1 MAAKKL
7 SAKHLRRE
15 IPTKSLPFETTAE
28 IKPIQGVIGQERAL
42 KALELGLEIQSS
54 GYNIFAT
61 GIVGTGRTTI
71 IKKILRD
78 YAQKQPVPDDWCY
91 VYNFDDPDSPK
102 ALSLPAG
109 VGRKFQNDMMEFV
122 ETLWR
127 EIKRA
132 FSGEHY
138 AQQRKN
144 IISQINQKKREIM
157 EELEEK
163 AISLNLKIQ
172 PTPAGFQTIP
182 VKDGEPISAE
192 RYQELPEAEKEQIK
206 KNIATIEEAISDALR
221 LLTRLD
227 IQARKELINLDE
239 EVTRFIVEQFV
250 DELKNNY
257 KKYPQVLDYLD
268 EVCRDIV
275 VNTSAFLAP
284 TNSDGEESTEYSATE
299 LFQRYRINVVVDNGG
314 RKGAPVIHETHP
326 TYNNLIGR
334 IEKYPI
340 PGGGYATDFTMIKA
354 GSLLKAN
361 GGYLLMDAEELLRYP
376 FVYDALKRSLRNHK
390 IQIEDANDVYGV
402 IPIVS
407 LKPQAIPLDVKVVLI
422 GWQRIYHLLNAYD
435 DDFLRV
441 FKVRADFEEAAPVK
455 GKVLLNY
462 ARFVKRI
469 INEEALP
476 DFHRDAVA
484 EIIHYGHRLSGEK
497 SKISL
502 EFGQIIRIV
511 QQASFWAKKDNA
523 DIVLQKHVLQAIEEY
538 EKQHN
543 RIKEQMLENITK
555 DIRKIV
561 VDGERVGE
569 INALSVY
576 HIGDYSFGL
585 PSRITAKTF
594 IGNDAITT
602 IERKV
607 GLSGRIH
614 DKGSFILSG
623 YFNAVFGEYMPVN
636 FSASI
641 TFEQSYGR
649 IDGDSASS
657 TELYAL
663 LSSLAEVPIKQGIAV
678 TGSVNQNGEIQAIG
692 GVNEKVEGFFEVCRQ
707 KGLTGQ
713 QGVLIP
719 ANNVGELQLK
729 PAVVEAVQS
738 GQFHIWTAQNLED
751 GVTLLMGMRLGQR
764 NKKGHFPKN
773 TLFYK
778 IEQKLRELNIRSEM
792 YRSQIGDEAN
802 HRLGKDGKK
811 KSRKKPLRPAAAPP
825 KAAKNRR

>member
-1 MAAKKL
+1 MAVKELNAKYLRKEI
-7 SAKHLRRE
+7 SAKN
-15 IPTKSLPFETTAE
+15 LPFETTAE
-28 IKPIQGVIGQERAL
+28 LQPIKGVIGQERAL
-42 KALELGLEIQSS
+42 KALELGLEIKSS

-109 VGRKFQNDMMEFV
+109 IGRKFQNDMVEFV

-138 AQQRKN
+138 AQQRKT

-182 VKDGEPISAE
+182 IKNGEPVSAE
-192 RYQELPEAEKEQIK
+192 HYQELPEEDKEKIK
-206 KNIATIEEAISDALR
+206 KNIAEIEEAISDALR

-250 DELKNNY
+250 DELKSDY
-257 KKYPQVLDYLD
+257 KKYPQVLNYLD

-284 TNSDGEESTEYSATE
+284 TNSEGEESTEYSAT
-299 LFQRYRINVVVDNGG
+299 VDNSGLKGG
-314 RKGAPVIHETHP
+314 PVIHETHP
-326 TYNNLIGR
+326 TYNNLVGR

-340 PGGGYATDFTMIKA
+340 PGGGYATDYTMIKA

-407 LKPQAIPLDVKVVLI
+407 LKPQAIPLNVKVVLI

-435 DDFLRV
+435 DDFLRI
-441 FKVRADFEEAAPVK
+441 FKVRADFEEATPVK
-455 GKVLLNY
+455 SKVLLNY

-469 INEEALP
+469 IDEENLP
-476 DFHRDAVA
+476 DFHRSAVV

-511 QQASFWAKKDNA
+511 QQASFWARKDNA
-523 DIVLQKHVLQAIEEY
+523 DLVQQKHVLQAIHEY

-543 RIKEQMLENITK
+543 RIKEQMLENIVK

-576 HIGDYSFGL
+576 LVGDYAFGL
-585 PSRITAKTF
+585 PSRITAKSF
-594 IGNDAITT
+594 IGSDSITT

-614 DKGSFILSG
+614 DKGSYILSG
-623 YFNAVFGEYMPVN
+623 YFNAIFGEYMPVN

-641 TFEQSYGR
+641 TFEQNYGR

-663 LSSLAEVPIKQGIAV
+663 LSSLSGVPIQQGIAV

-692 GVNEKVEGFFEVCRQ
+692 GVNEKIEGFFEVCRQ

-719 ANNVGELQLK
+719 VNNVDELQLK
-729 PAVVEAVQS
+729 PEVVEAVKA
-738 GQFHIWTAQNLED
+738 GQFHIWTARYLDD
-751 GVTLLMGMRLGQR
+751 GVKLLMGMRLGQR
-764 NKKGHFPKN
+764 NKKGLFPKN

-778 IEQKLRELNIRSEM
+778 VEQKLRELNIRSEM
-792 YRSQIGDEAN
+792 YRNRIGDEAN
-802 HRLGKDGKK
+802 SRLGKDGKK
-811 KSRKKPLRPAAAPP
+811 KARKKPLRPAAAPP
-825 KAAKNRR
+825 KTAKNRR